1 MVPSNVEGI
10 IIRMT
15 QPSRSTDYLVIGRQL
30 AGLLGSSLEGP
41 SGIALKEL
49 ARAYDPSANEARISA
64 EVFLFHKYLLV
75 QTCVGMFPEAQV
87 ERVIGGLFAVLNERA
102 SGLEVSQERQAAME
116 QMWQMRAKQ
125 FDEPFTADREH
136 FLDEGSDGVFWKRS
150 ITQFCQNVRAIDNP
164 PDIWAGGKGP
174 SHKASTSVTETI
186 DHLVSEMSQMS
197 QQHFGYAA

>member
-1 MVPSNVEGI
+1 
-10 IIRMT
+10 MT
-15 QPSRSTDYLVIGRQL
+15 QSSQSADYLDIGRQL
-30 AGLLGSSLEGP
+30 AGLLGLSLEGP

-75 QTCVGMFPEAQV
+75 QTCVGMFPKAQV

-125 FDEPFTADREH
+125 FDGPFTADREH
-136 FLDEGSDGVFWKRS
+136 FLDEASGGVYWKQS
-150 ITQFCQNVRAIDNP
+150 IVQFCQNVRAVDNP
-164 PDIWAGGKGP
+164 PDIWAGGEGP
-174 SHKASTSVTETI
+174 SHKASWSVTDTI
-186 DHLVSEMSQMS
+186 DRLVSEMSEIS
-197 QQHFGYAA
+197 KQHFGHAA